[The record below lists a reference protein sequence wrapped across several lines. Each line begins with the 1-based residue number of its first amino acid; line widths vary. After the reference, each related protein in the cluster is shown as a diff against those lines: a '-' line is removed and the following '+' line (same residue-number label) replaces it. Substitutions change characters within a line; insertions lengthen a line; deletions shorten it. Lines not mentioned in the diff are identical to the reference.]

1 MFDALLQYEELFLN
15 PAFVALVVTFIV
27 DIFGYIAN
35 KARNSSV
42 SFDAGMLVET
52 LAKYEGS
59 IILLSVFFPLE
70 QAVVGGFLI
79 DVATRTIKKL
89 KEGFSPT
96 VPVAA

>member
-1 MFDALLQYEELFLN
+1 MFDALLQYEDLFAN
-15 PAFVALVVTFIV
+15 PAFVALIVTFIV

-35 KARNSSV
+35 KARNSSIK
-42 SFDAGMLVET
+42 FDVGMLVET

-59 IILLSVFFPLE
+59 IILLSTFFPLE
-70 QAVVGGFLI
+70 QAIVGGFLI

-96 VPVAA
+96 APVTA